1 MDGYCQRAQSVAGL
15 NPAKF
20 APMIDEIRSTQNP
33 RVKAACQL
41 RQGRGRQ
48 QQQRFLVDG
57 MREIQRALEAGWPME
72 EVFVCDALLG
82 QTGDRELRDSLEHA
96 GVLLCPVTGPVMEK
110 IAFGDRHDGL
120 VAVARQRPLAT
131 LDTLSCTPG
140 MLLAVVESIEKPGNL
155 GAILRS
161 ADAAGVDAVILAD
174 QATDPFNPNVI
185 RASTGIIFSMP
196 VYADSSERT
205 LDWLTKNGFQI
216 YATRIDGSASY
227 LDIDCKGQLA
237 IVLGEESSGLSSCWS
252 GPAVTAVSIPMR
264 GSADSL
270 NVSTTAA
277 ILFYEALRQRE
288 SA

>member
-1 MDGYCQRAQSVAGL
+1 M
-15 NPAKF
+15 N
-20 APMIDEIRSTQNP
+20 DEIRSTQNP

-57 MREIQRALEAGWPME
+57 LREIDRALEANWPME
-72 EVFVCDALLG
+72 EVFVCDELLS
-82 QTGDRELRDSLEHA
+82 QSGDRELRDKLEHA
-96 GVLLCPVTGPVMEK
+96 GIPLCPVTSSVMEK
-110 IAFGDRHDGL
+110 ITFGDRRDGL
-120 VAVARQRPLAT
+120 VAVAHHRPLAT
-131 LDTLSCTPG
+131 LETLSCTPG

-161 ADAAGVDAVILAD
+161 ADAAGVDAVILAN
-174 QATDPFNPNVI
+174 QVTDPFNPNVI

-196 VYADSSERT
+196 VYADSSEQI
-205 LDWLTKNGFQI
+205 LDWLTKNEFQVC
-216 YATRIDGSASY
+216 ATRIDGSASY
-227 LDIDCKGQLA
+227 LEIDWRGSLA

-288 SA
+288 SD